1 MGENL
6 FDTSLRVQ
14 EPISDNRL
22 EKAIMEVRRIGLRN
36 FDAIIA
42 LDALEHIV
50 QPIAKICPIL
60 PLFKVFSLQFD
71 K

>member
-1 MGENL
+1 
-6 FDTSLRVQ
+6 
-14 EPISDNRL
+14 
-22 EKAIMEVRRIGLRN
+22 MEVRRIGLRN

-60 PLFKVFSLQFD
+60 PLFKVFSLRFD